1 MTNLEAIRAKMVPYE
16 LPEETLLLLLA
27 EQGLQDSDSFD
38 IGMLPQVKKAAIEGL
53 YQCMTL
59 TEESDNGS
67 KLKYDTDA
75 LKDLIRHLEGEAEK
89 ERPQQVFLTRYW

>member
-1 MTNLEAIRAKMVPYE
+1 MTNIEAIKAKMVPYE
-16 LPEETLLLLLA
+16 LPEDTLQILLA
-27 EQGLQDSDSFD
+27 EQGLQPLDGFG
-38 IGMLPQVKKAAIEGL
+38 IELLPAIKRATIEGL

-75 LKDLIRHLEGEAEK
+75 LRDLIDHLK
-89 ERPQQVFLTRYW
+89 EEEPKRPQQRDMTHYW

>member
-1 MTNLEAIRAKMVPYE
+1 MTNIEAIKAKMVPYE
-16 LPEETLLLLLA
+16 LPEDTLQILLA
-27 EQGLQDSDSFD
+27 EQGLQPLDEFV
-38 IGMLPQVKKAAIEGL
+38 IGLLPAIKAATIEGL

-75 LKDLIRHLEGEAEK
+75 LRDLIDHLKDEEK
-89 ERPQQVFLTRYW
+89 KRPMQVDMSKYW

>member
-1 MTNLEAIRAKMVPYE
+1 MTNIEAIRAKMVPYE
-16 LPEETLLLLLA
+16 LPEDTLQLLLD
-27 EQGLQDSDSFD
+27 EQGLEPLEAYTRAALPD
-38 IGMLPQVKKAAIEGL
+38 IKKAAIEGL

-75 LKDLIRHLEGEAEK
+75 IRDLIDHLK
-89 ERPQQVFLTRYW
+89 ETEERRPVQIDMTKYW